1 MITAKAKI
9 KHTINNSL
17 HYLVLVFIA
26 LIVLVPF
33 AWMVSTSFKGRGVL
47 TEMPP
52 RLLPEKFFWANY
64 PDTLIK
70 HHFLRYSIN
79 SIYVAL
85 TASIGTLFTCSL
97 AGFAFARLKFFGRDV
112 LFSILLATMMVPL
125 QVMIIPE
132 FLIMLKLRWLD
143 HPLFLALIIPSW
155 LAGAFGTFML
165 RQFFKPIPKDL
176 EDAAKIDG
184 CSIFGIYFKIFLPL
198 AKPALATLFI
208 FAFMTSYNNLLRPIL
223 YISSMHRMTLTIG
236 LANFTRQYEVNENL
250 KMAGSVITL
259 LPLVVLY
266 SFAQKYFVK
275 GITLSGL
282 KA

>member
-9 KHTINNSL
+9 RHTINNSL
-17 HYLVLVFIA
+17 HYLVLSLIA
-26 LIVLVPF
+26 LTVLVPF
-33 AWMVSTSFKGRGVL
+33 AWMVSTSLKGSGVL
-47 TEMPP
+47 TEVPP
-52 RLLPEKFFWANY
+52 RLLPEKFFWDNY
-64 PDTLIK
+64 SDTLIK

-132 FLIMLKLRWLD
+132 FLIILKLHWLD

-250 KMAGSVITL
+250 KMVGSVITL

>member
-9 KHTINNSL
+9 KHILNNSL
-17 HYLVLVFIA
+17 HYLVLIFIA
-26 LIVLVPF
+26 LIVLIPF
-33 AWMVSTSFKGRGVL
+33 AWMVSTSLKGRGVL
-47 TEMPP
+47 TEVPP

-132 FLIMLKLRWLD
+132 FLIMLKLGWLD
-143 HPLFLALIIPSW
+143 HPLYLALIIPSW

-250 KMAGSVITL
+250 KMVGSVITL
-259 LPLVVLY
+259 MPLVVLY

>member
-1 MITAKAKI
+1 MITAKAKLR
-9 KHTINNSL
+9 HTLNISI
-17 HYLVLVFIA
+17 HYLVLSFIA
-26 LIVLVPF
+26 LIVIVPF
-33 AWMVSTSFKGRGVL
+33 AWMVSTSLKGSGVL
-47 TEMPP
+47 TEIPP

-223 YISSMHRMTLTIG
+223 YISSQHRMTLTIG
-236 LANFTRQYEVNENL
+236 LANFTRQYDVNENL

-266 SFAQKYFVK
+266 SFAQKYFVR

>member
-9 KHTINNSL
+9 KHILKNSL
-17 HYLVLVFIA
+17 HYLVLAFIA
-26 LIVLVPF
+26 LIVLIPF
-33 AWMVSTSFKGRGVL
+33 AWMVSTSLKGRGVL
-47 TEMPP
+47 TEVPP

-132 FLIMLKLRWLD
+132 FLIMLKLGWLD
-143 HPLFLALIIPSW
+143 HPLYLALIIPSW

-250 KMAGSVITL
+250 KMVGSVITL
-259 LPLVVLY
+259 MPLVVLY

>member
-9 KHTINNSL
+9 KHVLSTSL
-17 HYLVLVFIA
+17 HYLVLAFIA

-33 AWMVSTSFKGRGVL
+33 AWMVSTSLKGSGVL
-47 TEMPP
+47 TEIPP
-52 RLLPEKFFWANY
+52 RLLPEKFFWTNY
-64 PDTLIK
+64 SDTLIK

-223 YISSMHRMTLTIG
+223 YISSQHRMTLTIG
-236 LANFTRQYEVNENL
+236 LANFTRQYDVNENL

-266 SFAQKYFVK
+266 SFAQKYFVR